1 MINLILFTAFCPY
14 HIGHF
19 TIVGFK
25 MKDWVSACHFE
36 GLLTT
41 LCGYVVIG
49 LFLVLLHGVT
59 SILRLRR

>member
-1 MINLILFTAFCPY
+1 
-14 HIGHF
+14 
-19 TIVGFK
+19 
-25 MKDWVSACHFE
+25 MKDWVSAFYFE

-59 SILRLRR
+59 SLLRLRKYLINLELNI

>member
-1 MINLILFTAFCPY
+1 
-14 HIGHF
+14 
-19 TIVGFK
+19 
-25 MKDWVSACHFE
+25 MKEWVSACHFE

-59 SILRLRR
+59 SILRLRRLLLVAYYLLSQTSLI